1 MKKLIIYSSV
11 HHGNTEK
18 IAKAMGAAINADV
31 IKAESFDVNNIE
43 NYALIGFG
51 SGIYGGKMHKTMLNL
66 IESLPVVSNK
76 KAFVFSTSGMGK
88 TDYNNALAVKLA
100 DKGFVMEGSFACKG
114 FDTFGPFKLV
124 GGIAK
129 GRPND
134 EDILNAKNF
143 VLKFIEYA

>member
-18 IAKAMGAAINADV
+18 IAKAMGTAIKADV
-31 IKAESFDVNNIE
+31 IKAEDFDVNTIE
-43 NYALIGFG
+43 NYSLIGFG
-51 SGIYGGKMHKTMLNL
+51 SGIYGGKMHKTMLKL
-66 IESLPVVSNK
+66 VDTLPMVSNK
-76 KAFVFSTSGMGK
+76 KAYVFSTSGMGK
-88 TDYNNALAVKLA
+88 TDYNNGLSGILA
-100 DKGFVMEGSFACKG
+100 DKGFIIEGTFACKG